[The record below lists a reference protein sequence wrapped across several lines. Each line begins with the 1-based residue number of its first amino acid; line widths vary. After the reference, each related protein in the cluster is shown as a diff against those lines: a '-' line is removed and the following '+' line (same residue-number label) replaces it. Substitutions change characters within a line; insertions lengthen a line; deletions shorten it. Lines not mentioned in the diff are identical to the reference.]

1 MPIQST
7 GGVPAA
13 LVRDIFGSNQSRQ
26 SFQEDEPV
34 MPHARTIS
42 RRARP
47 VRLVLVLAIGL
58 VIGLTAVLLGPLAGA
73 RSMAQEVL
81 TNDSVIGMVKAGLAE
96 GVVIQKIRTSQR
108 KFDTSTD
115 GLVKLKAAGVSDK
128 IVEAMIT
135 GGAPAASAPT
145 SSADPTISHV
155 SPAGTKLLKAIR
167 GEMETSFAPF
177 AGSRQEVV
185 LPTPKAEYRITDK
198 QPEFSTNLPADQWV
212 LVRLKPGKNDRNIP
226 MSRTSG
232 WGWEG
237 ATIRQGPDPKYR
249 VSLVGAPAT
258 DGSTRFKPSEALV
271 PGEYCFVSITRG
283 QPNMLE
289 VFDFGVD

>member
-1 MPIQST
+1 M
-7 GGVPAA
+7 GGVRAVPG
-13 LVRDIFGSNQSRQ
+13 RDIFGSNQKRQ
-26 SFQEDEPV
+26 NLQEGESA
-34 MPHARTIS
+34 MAYTRAIS

-47 VRLVLVLAIGL
+47 VRLLLGL
-58 VIGLTAVLLGPLAGA
+58 VIGLAIGSTAVLLGPLAGA
-73 RSMAQEVL
+73 RSAAQEVL
-81 TNDSVIGMVKAGLAE
+81 TNDNVISMVKAGLAE

-115 GLVKLKAAGVSDK
+115 GLIKLKAAGVSDK

-135 GGAPAASAPT
+135 GGAPAAPAASAAT

-155 SPAGTKLLKAIR
+155 SPAGTKLLKATR

-212 LVRLKPGKNDRNIP
+212 LVRLKPGKSDRNIP

-237 ATIRQGPDPKYR
+237 GTMRQGPDPKYR
-249 VSLVGAPAT
+249 VSLAGAPAT
-258 DGSTRFKPSEALV
+258 GGSTRFKPAESLV
-271 PGEYCFVSITRG
+271 PGEYCLISIVKG
-283 QPNMLE
+283 APNMLE